1 MKKSRILDE
10 MHETMSDFYD
20 SGLVDKKTMRDF
32 DVLCLKK
39 TVHDMTPSQIKAI
52 REKAHVSQSVFA
64 IYLNA
69 SLSAIR
75 KWETGEKKPSGL
87 ALKLLNIIEKNGL
100 DIAI

>member
-1 MKKSRILDE
+1 MKNSRILNE

-32 DVLCLKK
+32 DVLCLK
-39 TVHDMTPSQIKAI
+39 TVHEMSPVEIKAL
-52 REKAHVSQSVFA
+52 REKVRVSQSVFA
-64 IYLNA
+64 AYLNA

-100 DIAI
+100 GVAV